1 MNPIKARWNRLGV
14 RLTFFFLLLAIVPM
28 LGVGAL
34 AYITARSALEQDVI
48 NRLTTI
54 NLLKDSEFHRWN
66 VDNKELLRSL
76 AQRPLVRAYA
86 ASLVALD
93 EYADPAFED
102 LHRILIDDHLQ
113 PALTSERGFRDL
125 SLIRTS
131 DGLILAS
138 TNESLENKYR
148 ESEEFFIQGQRGT
161 YIQQPRFSL
170 TESETV
176 MHVSTPVMDS
186 RGQVVAVLVGHAD
199 LDDMSS
205 ILTQRSG
212 MSASEETYLVNRSN
226 LLITESRFD
235 AEAALRKSIFTQGV
249 SNCLAGHEGSRFY
262 DDYRGVQVVGVYHWM
277 DEWGLCIL
285 TKEDQA
291 EAFTAIDTLN
301 TAILSASA
309 VAVVVSLLLGLS
321 VTRSITQPLSQVVK
335 GAGEIG
341 RGNLDYRIEIKGSDE
356 ISLLA
361 RAFNQMTAGL
371 QLITASRDELDK
383 EVTNRKQAQEELI
396 KERDK
401 AQQYLD
407 VAGTIFVVID
417 ADEKVTL
424 INKTGCR
431 MLGAEEDEIVGQNWF
446 DTYIPERNRR
456 EIRAVYKLLM
466 AGETEPTEYYENTV
480 LTKDGSERIIA
491 WHNTLLV
498 DEEGKIQGTLSSGED
513 ISERR
518 EAEGKLRIKDFAFE
532 SSSSAD
538 SIGSNDGFLT
548 HANPAFAWLWGYEN
562 VNEVIGKPILDFIA
576 DKDEAQEIVESITNT
591 GKWSGE
597 YTALK
602 KDGSTFIALS
612 YANAVQDAEGNQ
624 TALYSS
630 VVDVTDRKKAE
641 IEIQKLNEELEQ
653 RVLQRTAQLEAAN
666 EELEAFAYSVSHD
679 LRSPLRAIDGF
690 SRILMDEHL
699 SDLPSEAQR
708 YLNLVRNN
716 TRDMDKLI
724 DNLLAFSRLAR
735 QELATQRVSPNK
747 IVKLALAE
755 LEGDM
760 EGRAVELTI
769 ADLPDCQADPSLI
782 KLIYTNLLDNA
793 LKFTRGR
800 DPALIEV
807 GHLELD
813 GEQVYFVKDN
823 GVGFDMQYADNL
835 FGVFQRLH
843 RAEEFEGTG
852 VGLANVQRIIR
863 RHGGRVWAEAEVDQ
877 GATFYFACGGEI
889 HDE

>member
-1 MNPIKARWNRLGV
+1 MKLANK
-14 RLTFFFLLLAIVPM
+14 LAIFFILLSIVP
-28 LGVGAL
+28 LTVVGYM
-34 AYITARSALEQDVI
+34 AYSNGRQTIEQQTYDHVISISALKE
-48 NRLTTI
+48 
-54 NLLKDSEFHRWN
+54 SEFIRW
-66 VDNKELLRSL
+66 VDDGKRSLRGL
-76 AQRPLVRAYA
+76 AQRPLVRNYTAGLIQSK
-86 ASLVALD
+86 ASSDDPDYQAVHSNLLRNHLLPAIEEEGGFLD
-93 EYADPAFED
+93 LFILRAD
-102 LHRILIDDHLQ
+102 
-113 PALTSERGFRDL
+113 
-125 SLIRTS
+125 
-131 DGLILAS
+131 DGLIIVATDKS
-138 TNESLENKYR
+138 HEGKSRDGHKYFF
-148 ESEEFFIQGQRGT
+148 EGKQQTFVDGVVFNLSEGE
-161 YIQQPRFSL
+161 YH
-170 TESETV
+170 
-176 MHVSTPVMDS
+176 MHFSTPILDE
-186 RGQVVAVLVGHAD
+186 GGTLIAVLVGHAD
-199 LDDMSS
+199 LRDMSTIIEQHS
-205 ILTQRSG
+205 STV
-212 MSASEETYLVNRSN
+212 ASEDSYLVNAYNFFVTDPLYGEGYALKKAVYS
-226 LLITESRFD
+226 D
-235 AEAALRKSIFTQGV
+235 GVEA
-249 SNCLAGHEGSRFY
+249 CLAGNTGTGLYE
-262 DDYRGVQVVGVYHWM
+262 DYRSTPVLGAYRWM
-277 DEWGLCIL
+277 PEFGMCLL
-285 TKEDQA
+285 TEVDQI
-291 EAFTAIDTLN
+291 EAFAPIEGFRLAVLGFIIVVAI
-301 TAILSASA
+301 I
-309 VAVVVSLLLGLS
+309 VSLLSLS
-321 VTRSITQPLSQVVK
+321 FARTFTGPLRQLVK
-335 GAGEIG
+335 SAGEIG
-341 RGNLDYRIEIKGSDE
+341 SGNLDYRIEVKGSDE

-361 RAFNQMTAGL
+361 LAFNKMTAGL

-417 ADEKVTL
+417 ADEKITL
-424 INKTGCR
+424 INNAGCR
-431 MLGAEEDEIVGQNWF
+431 MLGIEEDEIVGQNWF
-446 DTYIPERNRR
+446 DTYIPERNRL

-466 AGETEPTEYYENTV
+466 AGEMEPTEYYENPV
-480 LTKDGSERIIA
+480 LSKDGSERIIA

-548 HANPAFAWLWGYEN
+548 HANPAFARLWGYEN

-576 DKDEAQEIVESITNT
+576 DKDEAQKIVESITNT

-641 IEIQKLNEELEQ
+641 IEIQKLNEELEE

-699 SDLPSEAQR
+699 SDLSSEAQR
-708 YLNLVRNN
+708 YLSLVRNN
-716 TRDMDKLI
+716 TRDMDELI

-735 QELATQRVSPNK
+735 QELVTQRVSPNK
-747 IVKLALAE
+747 IVDLALAE

-760 EGRAVELTI
+760 AGRAVELAI

-800 DPALIEV
+800 DPAVIEI

-823 GVGFDMQYADNL
+823 GVGFDMQYADKL

-877 GATFYFACGGEI
+877 GATFYFTCRGGN
-889 HDE
+889 HGD